1 MACHRGTSRDGG
13 CLFQQ
18 MVKPRSTLQ
27 RPRRAVASLPN
38 HIPVELAVLE
48 KEAPD
53 TDDWLHEVKFDGYRM
68 LARMDDGPARLITRN
83 DQDWTAKFPEL
94 AEAFTR
100 FDLSGTV
107 LDGEIVKLAENGI
120 SSFAALQDAL
130 SKEKTAD
137 LVYVAF
143 DLLFLDGEDLRG
155 LPLEERKRKLSKL
168 LAKAPAKIRAS
179 KHRVGGG
186 KALYKQA
193 CQLRLEGIISKQRN
207 SVYTGARSD
216 DWLKVKC
223 LNTEEFIIIG
233 YTEPQRSRVAFGA
246 LLVGYYTPEGEIRYA
261 GKVGTGYSREFL
273 IDFQKRLAKIE
284 QANPTAAL
292 PKGTYMRAKVHW
304 VKPRILAQVEF
315 TEWTRDR
322 ILRHPAFLGLRED
335 KDPREVV
342 IQE

>member
-1 MACHRGTSRDGG
+1 MVKSRSSLQTSR
-13 CLFQQ
+13 
-18 MVKPRSTLQ
+18 
-27 RPRRAVASLPN
+27 RAAASLPSR
-38 HIPVELAVLE
+38 ILVELAVLE

-68 LARMDDGPARLITRN
+68 LARLDDGRARLITRN
-83 DQDWTAKFPEL
+83 DQDWTVKFPEL
-94 AEAFTR
+94 AEEFTR
-100 FDLSGTV
+100 FGRSGTV
-107 LDGEIVKLAENGI
+107 LDGEIVKLADNGI

-130 SKEKTAD
+130 SKEQTAD

-155 LPLEERKRKLSKL
+155 LPLEERKRRLSKL
-168 LAKAPAKIRAS
+168 LAKAPGTIRVS
-179 KHRVGGG
+179 EHRVGGG

-193 CQLRLEGIISKQRN
+193 CQLRLEGIISKRRE
-207 SVYTGARSD
+207 SVYTGTRSD

-233 YTEPQRSRVAFGA
+233 YTEPQRSRVGFGA
-246 LLVGYYTPEGEIRYA
+246 LLVGYYTPDGEIRYA

-273 IDFQKRLAKIE
+273 IDFQKRLGKIE
-284 QANPTAAL
+284 QAKPTATL

-304 VKPRILAQVEF
+304 VKPKFLAQVEF

-342 IQE
+342 IATESPSS

>member
-1 MACHRGTSRDGG
+1 M
-13 CLFQQ
+13 
-18 MVKPRSTLQ
+18 
-27 RPRRAVASLPN
+27 
-38 HIPVELAVLE
+38 AVLG

-53 TDDWLHEVKFDGYRM
+53 TDDWLHEIKFDGYRM
-68 LARMDDGPARLITRN
+68 LARIDDGPARLVTRN
-83 DQDWTAKFPEL
+83 DQDWTTKFPEL
-94 AEAFTR
+94 VEALTR
-100 FDLSGTV
+100 FGLSGTV
-107 LDGEIVKLAENGI
+107 LDGEIVKLAENGV

-130 SKEKTAD
+130 SKEDTTD

-155 LPLEERKRKLSKL
+155 LPLEERKHRLSKL
-168 LAKAPAKIRAS
+168 LAKAPATIRVS
-179 KHRVGGG
+179 EYRIGGG
-186 KALYKQA
+186 KALYKQT
-193 CQLRLEGIISKQRN
+193 CQLRLEGIISKRRG
-207 SVYTGARSD
+207 SLYSGTRSD

-233 YTEPQRSRVAFGA
+233 YTEPQRSRVGFGA

-261 GKVGTGYSREFL
+261 AKVGTGFNREFL
-273 IDFQKRLAKIE
+273 LAFQKRLEKIE
-284 QANPTAAL
+284 QASPTATL

-342 IQE
+342 IGAEGPLSKPN

>member
-1 MACHRGTSRDGG
+1 MVNPRTSP
-13 CLFQQ
+13 Q
-18 MVKPRSTLQ
+18 KA
-27 RPRRAVASLPN
+27 RRVVSPLPSR
-38 HIPVELAVLE
+38 IPVELAVLT
-48 KEAPD
+48 KEALD
-53 TDDWLHEVKFDGYRM
+53 TDEWLHEVKFDGYRM
-68 LARMDDGPARLITRN
+68 LARMDAGPARLITRN
-83 DQDWTAKFPEL
+83 DQDWTARFPEL

-100 FDLSGTV
+100 FGRSGTV
-107 LDGEIVKLAENGI
+107 LDGEIVKLAESGV

-130 SKEKTAD
+130 SKEQTAD

-155 LPLEERKRKLSKL
+155 LPLEERKRRLSKL
-168 LAKAPAKIRAS
+168 LAKAPATIRVS
-179 KHRVGGG
+179 EHRVGGG

-193 CQLRLEGIISKQRN
+193 CQLRLEGIISKRRD
-207 SVYTGARSD
+207 SLYTGTRSE

-233 YTEPQRSRVAFGA
+233 YTEPQRSRVGFGA

-273 IDFQKRLAKIE
+273 IGFQKRLEKIE
-284 QANPTAAL
+284 QTDPTAVL

-304 VKPRILAQVEF
+304 VKPRYLAQVEF

-342 IQE
+342 IAGEA